1 MNRRVGGTALAV
13 AFGGVAAQGCVG
25 LHTPLPWLIGPLFAT
40 AGLSM
45 AHHQTARWGW
55 PALHCPVAMR
65 SAGQWAIGCALGLY
79 FTPPVVALVVRLA
92 PWIALGIVWALVLGF
107 GMAWA
112 LQRLTRVDLPTAVF
126 SMAIGGAS
134 EMAVQGERHGGEVA
148 RVAAAHSLRVLVV
161 VSVLPFAYQFLGLH
175 GIDPYEAGARVVQW
189 DGLGALIATTCAV
202 ALAME
207 RSRLP
212 NAWVIG
218 PMMAALVLTAS
229 GQQWSALPG
238 WMINAGQLFIGVSL
252 GTRFTPEFF
261 LAAPRFLAAVA
272 AVVAGAMV
280 ASIGFAAVV
289 HLGTGL
295 PLATMILAT
304 SPGGIAEMSLT
315 AKTLQLGVPVV
326 TAFHVTR
333 MSVMVMTIGPLYRL
347 VRRIPRI
354 WD

>member
-1 MNRRVGGTALAV
+1 MSRRLWGAALAV
-13 AFGGVAAQGCVG
+13 AVGVVAAQGCVA
-25 LHTPLPWLIGPLFAT
+25 LHAPLPWLIGPLFAT

-45 AHHQTARWGW
+45 AHHHTARWGW
-55 PALHCPVAMR
+55 PELHCPIGMR
-65 SAGQWAIGCALGLY
+65 NAGQWAIGCALGLY
-79 FTPPVVALVVRLA
+79 FTPAVVALVVRLA
-92 PWIALGIVWALVLGF
+92 PWIALGVAWALVLGF

-112 LQRLTRVDLPTAVF
+112 LRQLTRVDLPTAVF

-134 EMAVQGERHGGEVA
+134 EMAVQGERNGGDVA
-148 RVAAAHSLRVLVV
+148 RVAAAHSLRVLIV

-175 GIDPYEAGARVVQW
+175 GIDPYEAGARIVKW
-189 DGLGALIATTCAV
+189 DGLLALIATTCAV
-202 ALAME
+202 ALVM
-207 RSRLP
+207 RRLGLP

-218 PMMAALVLTAS
+218 PMMSALVLTAS

-261 LAAPRFLAAVA
+261 LAAPRFMAAVT
-272 AVVAGAMV
+272 AVVVGAIV

-289 HLGTGL
+289 HVGTGL

-333 MSVMVMTIGPLYRL
+333 MSIMVMSIGPLYRQIQ
-347 VRRIPRI
+347 RIPRV